1 MNETAMFVQI
11 WGSYAAW
18 LTLFARIAWRGKV
31 RLLLM
36 LSAAMLFAFATT
48 WVLLDRAIAAP
59 THDHSRDIMGY
70 GMLMLLAAAVLLM
83 PIAIAAIVY
92 PIGRLWAR

>member
-1 MNETAMFVQI
+1 MFVLI

-36 LSAAMLFAFATT
+36 LGAAMLLAFATT
-48 WVLLDRAIAAP
+48 WVLLDTAIAAP
-59 THDHSRDIMGY
+59 THDHSGDMGY
-70 GMLMLLAAAVLLM
+70 GMLMLLAAAVC
-83 PIAIAAIVY
+83 
-92 PIGRLWAR
+92 